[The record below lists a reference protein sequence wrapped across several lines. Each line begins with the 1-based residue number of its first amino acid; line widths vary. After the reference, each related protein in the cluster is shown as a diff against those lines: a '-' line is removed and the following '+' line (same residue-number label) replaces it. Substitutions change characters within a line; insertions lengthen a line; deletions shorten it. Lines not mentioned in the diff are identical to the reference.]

1 MDDNS
6 VLQFADQSVTFEKF
20 VDLLATKVA
29 LRMHQVEKGQM
40 EISQAEAY
48 RLFGRA
54 DVERWKKVASCN
66 LAEYLQAKS
75 DINSL
80 TYRSW
85 QVYSKTS
92 FCNHTQHAKGT
103 QIRPTAIPEFLL
115 YEACPVD
122 SLLSN
127 KPLIHLS

>member
-40 EISQAEAY
+40 EVSQAEAY

-54 DVERWKKVASCN
+54 DVERWKK
-66 LAEYLQAKS
+66 K
-75 DINSL
+75 
-80 TYRSW
+80 W
-85 QVYSKTS
+85 QVATLQNISRQK
-92 FCNHTQHAKGT
+92 
-103 QIRPTAIPEFLL
+103 AI
-115 YEACPVD
+115 
-122 SLLSN
+122 
-127 KPLIHLS
+127 